1 MGVDTYPTRP
11 VIRAPSAAAAVLTAV
26 VCLATA
32 LALRYALNETIGN
45 ALPFVTV
52 FGATAAAQWYGGR
65 YAAISVALLGL
76 AGCVLMLAPAEG
88 RARVDEVG
96 GALGII
102 AFLFTSAVIIAF
114 GEVARSAR
122 VAAYHRS
129 ETLRVTLHSIG
140 DAVITTDLRG
150 LVTSLNGVA
159 ESLTG
164 WTHAEAAGQPLD
176 TIFRIVNED
185 TRQAVENP
193 AAQALREGT
202 VVGLANHTL
211 LIRRDGSE
219 HPIDDSAAPIR
230 DTEGQVSG
238 CVLVFRDVTVQRT
251 IERER
256 ASQLR
261 TARTLAAIV
270 DSSDDAIIRK
280 RLDGTIETWN
290 AGAEKVFGYRVD
302 DAIGKHISLVIPPD
316 RLHEEEQ
323 IIATLK
329 AGRRI
334 NHFETERVRADGARI
349 WVSLTISPITDETGT
364 VVAASKIVRDVTPR
378 VHAEAERER
387 FVKVL
392 ENSQDF
398 IGLCD
403 LQGVPFFVNRAG
415 LEMVGL
421 DSLEQARQTPVAE
434 FFVPEDQGRVIGEF
448 LPQVLRDGHGEIEI
462 RFRHFKTGAARWM
475 AYKVVTLTDRTG
487 APTGFATVSQDVT
500 ERKARADDLIEADRR
515 KNEFLAMLAHELRN
529 PLAPLSN
536 AVQAIRRR
544 RPGDENTVG
553 IATEILDRQVQ
564 QMSRLVNDLLD
575 ASRISR
581 GKIELR
587 RERLAIRPILEEAI
601 ETVRPLL
608 SRLEHRLT
616 ATLPP
621 DALYVDVDGGR
632 LSQVIGNL
640 LVNAAKFTDK
650 GGCIWLSA
658 EREGDEAVIRVRDN
672 GIGIAPEHLQTL
684 FDMFVQVDTAV
695 ERSRDGLG
703 IGLTL
708 VKTLVWLHGGTVQV
722 QSAGPGRGSEFTVRL
737 AAVCATAESTEVERR
752 APALENSIARR
763 VLIVDDSVDAA
774 ESLAMLLAFD
784 GHEIHK
790 AHDGADAVRTAE
802 RVRPDVVLMDIGL
815 PILNGYEACR
825 RIRSQA
831 WGTAVTMVAIT
842 GWGQEEDHKQS
853 DAAGFDLHLVKPVD
867 HDKLLRV
874 VASGRS
880 RTSAKA

>member
-1 MGVDTYPTRP
+1 
-11 VIRAPSAAAAVLTAV
+11 
-26 VCLATA
+26 
-32 LALRYALNETIGN
+32 
-45 ALPFVTV
+45 
-52 FGATAAAQWYGGR
+52 
-65 YAAISVALLGL
+65 
-76 AGCVLMLAPAEG
+76 
-88 RARVDEVG
+88 
-96 GALGII
+96 
-102 AFLFTSAVIIAF
+102 
-114 GEVARSAR
+114 
-122 VAAYHRS
+122 
-129 ETLRVTLHSIG
+129 
-140 DAVITTDLRG
+140 
-150 LVTSLNGVA
+150 
-159 ESLTG
+159 
-164 WTHAEAAGQPLD
+164 
-176 TIFRIVNED
+176 
-185 TRQAVENP
+185 
-193 AAQALREGT
+193 
-202 VVGLANHTL
+202 
-211 LIRRDGSE
+211 
-219 HPIDDSAAPIR
+219 
-230 DTEGQVSG
+230 
-238 CVLVFRDVTVQRT
+238 
-251 IERER
+251 
-256 ASQLR
+256 
-261 TARTLAAIV
+261 
-270 DSSDDAIIRK
+270 
-280 RLDGTIETWN
+280 
-290 AGAEKVFGYRVD
+290 
-302 DAIGKHISLVIPPD
+302 
-316 RLHEEEQ
+316 
-323 IIATLK
+323 
-329 AGRRI
+329 
-334 NHFETERVRADGARI
+334 
-349 WVSLTISPITDETGT
+349 
-364 VVAASKIVRDVTPR
+364 
-378 VHAEAERER
+378 
-387 FVKVL
+387 VKVL

-434 FFVPEDQGRVIGEF
+434 FFFPEDQGRVIGEF